1 MKRTSDIKTITPSK
15 EEYLKVILRLSNDE
29 AIHSIDI
36 ANALGI
42 SKASVSRMMG
52 ILKDE
57 GYITKEKYGTITLTE
72 TGREVATCV
81 RHRYDVLKSFL
92 TDILGV
98 QDAVAKE
105 DACRMEHVISFETAQ
120 KLNQKLQLL

>member
-1 MKRTSDIKTITPSK
+1 MKRTSDIKSITPSK

-57 GYITKEKYGTITLTE
+57 GYIIKEKYGTITLTE
-72 TGREVATCV
+72 NGRKVATCV

-98 QDAVAKE
+98 EDAVAKE

-120 KLNQKLQLL
+120 KLNQKLQIL